1 MFFRKARKFIFAY
14 YFIYLSFVMLI
25 YFILFKEYGFEHEN
39 YTINSLFSQFSKI
52 TNLLLP
58 SLIIFYLFSM
68 VVIVKFL
75 VNYTGKRD
83 SITNYIFY
91 IASSIS
97 GLFFYFLMFYLI
109 YLPLKK
115 LIIRLKAVSLTE
127 VPIIISYFIAFL
139 LIMLLWKVITYWKI
153 SARIN
158 YFNHSFS
165 LKYLLLP
172 LNGFNPSKFLKFL
185 SFVVLINGIALLLLF
200 YGVVLHKII
209 LIKIA
214 IFYGILV
221 FPYSHLFVYYLLM
234 DKDRI

>member
-1 MFFRKARKFIFAY
+1 MFFRKARNFILTY
-14 YFIYLSFVMLI
+14 YSFYLSFLTII
-25 YFILFKEYGFEHEN
+25 YFTLFKEYGFENEV
-39 YTINSLFSQFSKI
+39 YTIGSVFKRFAEVS
-52 TNLLLP
+52 NLLLP

-68 VVIVKFL
+68 LVIVKFF
-75 VNYTGKRD
+75 VNYAGKRD
-83 SITNYIFY
+83 SISNYIFY

-97 GLFFYFLMFYLI
+97 GLLFYLLMFFII
-109 YLPLKK
+109 YLPFKK

-127 VPIIISYFIAFL
+127 TPIVISYLIAFL

-158 YFNHSFS
+158 YFSHSSS

-172 LNGFNPSKFLKFL
+172 LNGFNSSKFLKFL
-185 SFVVLINGIALLLLF
+185 SFVVFINGIALLLLF
-200 YGVVLHKII
+200 YGVVLHRII

-214 IFYGILV
+214 IFYGILI
-221 FPYSHLFVYYLLM
+221 FPFSHLFVYYLLM